1 MTLPQ
6 GSRRHGGGIA
16 TPAGSDV
23 AAGDPGANARGLRP
37 LEWLI
42 GGYAT
47 LVAIVVITRAPALRG
62 WQWLLTAH
70 VLVLVLIWLLNRP
83 GLGRTGR
90 MIREIFPLLLLL
102 GLYAELDV
110 LNAGNPR
117 IYDDLVQRWE
127 AALFGGQPSRDW
139 WRASPSAFWSFVL
152 HGAYL
157 FYYAILAF
165 PPIWLAT
172 RGNVTGLRQFLLYVM
187 SAFVICYVFFIF
199 MPVAGPYYVF
209 PRPEG
214 AFVDNA
220 MARLVY
226 GALEEGSSYGAAFPS
241 SHVAA
246 TVAALFASWRADRTL
261 GRILVLPTLLLIV
274 SVVYCQMHYAVDAL
288 AGLGIGVVVGM
299 AGGWWAAGGRR

>member
-1 MTLPQ
+1 M
-6 GSRRHGGGIA
+6 
-16 TPAGSDV
+16 PAGSRMAVVDEL
-23 AAGDPGANARGLRP
+23 GARGGVRP

-42 GGYAT
+42 GGYAV
-47 LVAIVVITRAPALRG
+47 LVAAVTAVRAPEMRG
-62 WQWLLTAH
+62 WQWLLLAH
-70 VLVLVLIWLLNRP
+70 ALILLLIWLLNRP

-90 MIREIFPLLLLL
+90 TIREIFPLLLLL

-117 IYDDLVQRWE
+117 IYDGVVQRWE

-139 WRASPSAFWSFVL
+139 WRAYPSAFWSVVL

-157 FYYAILAF
+157 AYYGILAF
-165 PPIWLAT
+165 PPIWLAARRNT
-172 RGNVTGLRQFLLYVM
+172 EGIRQFLLMVM
-187 SAFVICYVFFIF
+187 TAFVVCYVFFIF

-214 AFVDNA
+214 PFVENA
-220 MARLVY
+220 MARMVY

-246 TVAALFASWRADRTL
+246 SVAALLASWRADRVL
-261 GRILVLPTLLLIV
+261 GWMLLLPTILLIV

-288 AGLGIGVVVGM
+288 AGLGIGVAVGLTV
-299 AGGWWAAGGRR
+299 GRFVPSRR

>member
-1 MTLPQ
+1 M
-6 GSRRHGGGIA
+6 
-16 TPAGSDV
+16 
-23 AAGDPGANARGLRP
+23 
-37 LEWLI
+37 
-42 GGYAT
+42 GGYTA
-47 LVAIVVITRAPALRG
+47 LVAIVVAVRAPELRG
-62 WQWLLTAH
+62 WEWLLTAH
-70 VLVLVLIWLLNRP
+70 ALILLLIWLLNRP

-90 MIREIFPLLLLL
+90 VIREIFPLLLLL

-139 WRASPSAFWSFVL
+139 WRASPSPFWSFVL

-157 FYYAILAF
+157 AYYAILAF
-165 PPIWLAT
+165 PPVWLAV
-172 RGNVTGLRQFLLYVM
+172 RGNTEGLRRFLLMVM
-187 SAFVICYVFFIF
+187 TAFVVCYVFFIF

-209 PRPEG
+209 PRPDG
-214 AFVDNA
+214 AFVDNV

-261 GRILVLPTLLLIV
+261 GRVLVLPTALLIV
-274 SVVYCQMHYAVDAL
+274 SVVYCQMHYAIDAL
-288 AGLGIGVVVGM
+288 SGLAIGALVAAAVGRLG
-299 AGGWWAAGGRR
+299 ARA

>member
-1 MTLPQ
+1 MPVIDEGTAA
-6 GSRRHGGGIA
+6 HG
-16 TPAGSDV
+16 V
-23 AAGDPGANARGLRP
+23 RP
-37 LEWLI
+37 LEWLM
-42 GGYAT
+42 GGYAA
-47 LVAIVVITRAPALRG
+47 LVAAVVAVRAPELHG
-62 WQWLLTAH
+62 WQWLLLAH
-70 VLVLVLIWLLNRP
+70 GLILLLIWLLNRP

-90 MIREIFPLLLLL
+90 IIREIFPLLLLL

-127 AALFGGQPSRDW
+127 SAIFGGQPSRDW
-139 WRASPSAFWSFVL
+139 WRAYPDAFWSFVL

-157 FYYAILAF
+157 AYYAILAF
-165 PPIWLAT
+165 PPVWLAA
-172 RGNVTGLRQFLLYVM
+172 RGNTEGIRRFLLMVM
-187 SAFVICYVFFIF
+187 TAFVVCYVFFIF
-199 MPVAGPYYVF
+199 MPVAGPYYMF

-214 AFVDNA
+214 PFVDNV

-261 GRILVLPTLLLIV
+261 GWILVLPTILLIV

-288 AGLGIGVVVGM
+288 AGLGIGIGI
-299 AGGWWAAGGRR
+299 GAAAIGGRR

>member
-1 MTLPQ
+1 M
-6 GSRRHGGGIA
+6 SAI
-16 TPAGSDV
+16 DE
-23 AAGDPGANARGLRP
+23 AAAARGVRP
-37 LEWLI
+37 LEWLM
-42 GGYAT
+42 GGYAA
-47 LVAIVVITRAPALRG
+47 LVAVVVAVRAPELRG
-62 WQWLLTAH
+62 WQWLLLAH
-70 VLVLVLIWLLNRP
+70 ALILLLIWLLNRP

-90 MIREIFPLLLLL
+90 IIREIFPLLLLL

-127 AALFGGQPSRDW
+127 AAIFGGQPSRDW
-139 WRASPSAFWSFVL
+139 WRAYPSAVWSFVL

-157 FYYAILAF
+157 AYYAILAF
-165 PPIWLAT
+165 PPVWLAT
-172 RGNVTGLRQFLLYVM
+172 RGNTEGIRRFLLMVM
-187 SAFVICYVFFIF
+187 TAFIVCYAFFIF

-214 AFVDNA
+214 PFVDNV

-246 TVAALFASWRADRTL
+246 TVAALFAAWRADRTL
-261 GRILVLPTLLLIV
+261 GRILVLPTILLIV

-288 AGLGIGVVVGM
+288 AGLGIGIGIGLVAVR
-299 AGGWWAAGGRR
+299 ARRR

>member
-1 MTLPQ
+1 MAVVDEL
-6 GSRRHGGGIA
+6 GG
-16 TPAGSDV
+16 
-23 AAGDPGANARGLRP
+23 ARGVRP
-37 LEWLI
+37 LEWLM

-47 LVAIVVITRAPALRG
+47 LVAVVTAVRAPEMRG
-62 WQWLLTAH
+62 WQWLLLAH
-70 VLVLVLIWLLNRP
+70 GLILLLIWLLNRP

-90 MIREIFPLLLLL
+90 IIREIFPLLLLL

-110 LNAGNPR
+110 LNAGTPR
-117 IYDDLVQRWE
+117 IYDDVVQRWE
-127 AALFGGQPSRDW
+127 AAIFGGQPSRDW
-139 WRASPSAFWSFVL
+139 WRAYPSAFWSFVL

-165 PPIWLAT
+165 PPIWLGA
-172 RGNVTGLRQFLLYVM
+172 RRNIEGIRRFLLLVM
-187 SAFVICYVFFIF
+187 TAFVVCYVFFIF
-199 MPVAGPYYVF
+199 MPVAGPYYMF

-214 AFVDNA
+214 PFVENV
-220 MARLVY
+220 MAQMVY

-261 GRILVLPTLLLIV
+261 GWILLLPTLLLIA

-288 AGLGIGVVVGM
+288 AGLGIGIGVALT
-299 AGGWWAAGGRR
+299 AGRLADARR

>member
-1 MTLPQ
+1 MAVVDA
-6 GSRRHGGGIA
+6 GASRG
-16 TPAGSDV
+16 V
-23 AAGDPGANARGLRP
+23 RP

-47 LVAIVVITRAPALRG
+47 LVAIVVAARAPEMRG
-62 WQWLLTAH
+62 WEWLLLAH
-70 VLVLVLIWLLNRP
+70 GLILFLIWLLNRP

-90 MIREIFPLLLLL
+90 IIREIFPLLLLL

-127 AALFGGQPSRDW
+127 ASLFGGQPSRDW
-139 WRASPSAFWSFVL
+139 WRAYPSAGWSFVL

-157 FYYAILAF
+157 AYYAILAF
-165 PPIWLAT
+165 PPIWLAS
-172 RGNVTGLRQFLLYVM
+172 RGNTEGIRRFLFMVM
-187 SAFVICYVFFIF
+187 TAFVVCYVFFIF
-199 MPVAGPYYVF
+199 MPVAGPYYMF

-214 AFVDNA
+214 PFVENV
-220 MARLVY
+220 MARMVY

-246 TVAALFASWRADRTL
+246 TVAALFASWRADRAL
-261 GRILVLPTLLLIV
+261 GWILLLPTILLIV

-288 AGLGIGVVVGM
+288 AGLGIGIAIAATVGRL
-299 AGGWWAAGGRR
+299 GTNR